1 MARIGTIGRLGTGW
15 GRPAQTERAAP
26 EPASSEGEAPPVR
39 ALVVLEGGRS
49 DARRMAA
56 SADRFGTGRPSAGF
70 VAQLLI
76 AQDPTLRPSRQER
89 TRIAAAL
96 YAETARRLA

>member
-1 MARIGTIGRLGTGW
+1 
-15 GRPAQTERAAP
+15 
-26 EPASSEGEAPPVR
+26 
-39 ALVVLEGGRS
+39 
-49 DARRMAA
+49 MAA
-56 SADRFGTGRPSAGF
+56 SADRFGTGRPSACF